1 MTEDETVRIRARESR
16 SGKAVLR
23 ADQATELRELYCELQ
38 EVSAA
43 AVAVTL
49 GDTGTV
55 PAGFALERFLELHA
69 RGTAI
74 IARVS
79 EILS

>member
-1 MTEDETVRIRARESR
+1 MTEDETVRIRASESR
-16 SGKAVLR
+16 SGKAALR
-23 ADQATELRELYCELQ
+23 SDQATELRELYSELQ

-43 AVAVTL
+43 GTHVL

-55 PAGFALERFLELHA
+55 AAEGLALRRFLELQA
-69 RGTAI
+69 RGSAI
-74 IARVS
+74 LARVT

>member
-55 PAGFALERFLELHA
+55 PTGFALERFLELHA
-69 RGTAI
+69 RGTSI